1 MNDDRYV
8 AAIEISS
15 SKIVAAVGRM
25 YADGRLDII
34 ATKQEKGVESVRYGV
49 IQNLEETSMRINR
62 VIDRLQREPAVAPR
76 EITGVYVGLSGR
88 SLRSITTEVEI
99 NLPDDTEINDD
110 ILRRL
115 REQALATAIDSS
127 LEVVDAIPRSYLVGK
142 QETRS
147 PKGAIGNKIRATYD
161 LIVCRPELRRNLQ
174 RTIADKIGIRINGFV
189 VTALSTAQVILSSE
203 EKRLGCMLVD
213 MGAETTTVSIYK
225 GGALKYFATLPLG
238 GRNITRDITTLN
250 VLEERAEDIKIT
262 SGNAMPRETPS
273 ALNMNGIKMSEV
285 SNLIVARSEEI
296 VANVVEQIKY
306 AGLKDNDM
314 PGGLICIG
322 GGMNLNGMIDL
333 LGRQTDLP
341 VRRGQLPN
349 YIRLEDMKTPASDI
363 LQVSSVLY
371 SGASDS
377 DDECLE
383 IPKAEELPV
392 TGEGYEDTEER
403 EEERRKERQ
412 HKEKGSKLWGK
423 FSKRISDMFKS
434 DEDDSDL
441 LE

>member
-1 MNDDRYV
+1 
-8 AAIEISS
+8 
-15 SKIVAAVGRM
+15 
-25 YADGRLDII
+25 
-34 ATKQEKGVESVRYGV
+34 
-49 IQNLEETSMRINR
+49 
-62 VIDRLQREPAVAPR
+62 
-76 EITGVYVGLSGR
+76 
-88 SLRSITTEVEI
+88 
-99 NLPDDTEINDD
+99 
-110 ILRRL
+110 
-115 REQALATAIDSS
+115 
-127 LEVVDAIPRSYLVGK
+127 
-142 QETRS
+142 
-147 PKGAIGNKIRATYD
+147 
-161 LIVCRPELRRNLQ
+161 
-174 RTIADKIGIRINGFV
+174 
-189 VTALSTAQVILSSE
+189 
-203 EKRLGCMLVD
+203 
-213 MGAETTTVSIYK
+213 
-225 GGALKYFATLPLG
+225 
-238 GRNITRDITTLN
+238 
-250 VLEERAEDIKIT
+250 
-262 SGNAMPRETPS
+262 
-273 ALNMNGIKMSEV
+273 
-285 SNLIVARSEEI
+285 
-296 VANVVEQIKY
+296 
-306 AGLKDNDM
+306 
-314 PGGLICIG
+314 
-322 GGMNLNGMIDL
+322 MNLNGMIDL